1 MRAILRDALALAGHE
16 LMEAVDGHEGLL
28 HVQRHPP
35 DLAIED
41 LFLQPTISLKMH
53 YGTRK

>member
-41 LFLQPTISLKMH
+41 LFLQPTISLNMH
-53 YGTRK
+53 